1 MSSPDLELPPAK
13 HLQTILRKITETLA
27 RSLADSNE
35 PTPDW
40 SEFEW
45 VAAQAVAAMHGISPL
60 LSHSLRWRAPEA
72 WNEFLRRQRLHTANR
87 HAQINQFLHGIGER
101 TTQAQIPVLALKG
114 AALHA
119 IGLYAAGDRPMAD
132 VDLLVQDR
140 HAKQMAAVLEAGG
153 FRQSS
158 ASWKERV
165 FTPVNGHVPSGF
177 GEHSNND
184 LKVELHVRI
193 CERLPWRITDE
204 TGHIFPSNP
213 RPGLNDYASKA
224 SLMLHLLL
232 HAAGAMPTKSL
243 RCLQLHDIA
252 LLAGLMEES
261 DWEQLLSF
269 SSAQQNMWWA
279 FPSLKLVSRYYPAKI
294 PARVLTALAKLCPL
308 LLRTVTSRKALYDV
322 SYSYP
327 WVDAFPGIEWSQSF
341 SETIAYAANRLRPS
355 ENMLASRAQLVKS
368 QAWAK
373 QGDWARMSQSRRML
387 RWLRSRPTRPVTM
400 HAVVAAVAAAS

>member
-1 MSSPDLELPPAK
+1 MSSTDWVLPPAK
-13 HLQTILRKITETLA
+13 HLQTILSKITETLA
-27 RSLADSNE
+27 RSLADSTE
-35 PTPDW
+35 QTPDW

-45 VAAQAVAAMHGISPL
+45 VTAQAVAAMHGISPL
-60 LSHSLRWRAPEA
+60 LSHSLSWRAPEA
-72 WNEFLRRQRLHTANR
+72 WNEFLRSQRLHTANR
-87 HAQINQFLHGIGER
+87 HAQIDQLLHRIDER
-101 TTQAQIPVLALKG
+101 TTQARIPVLALKG

-119 IGLYAAGDRPMAD
+119 IGLYAVGDRPMAD

-153 FRQSS
+153 FRQRS

-165 FTPVNGHVPSGF
+165 FTPVNDHVPSGF

-204 TGHIFPSNP
+204 TAHIFPSNP
-213 RPGLNDYASKA
+213 RPGLNDYPSKA

-232 HAAGAMPTKSL
+232 HAAGAMPTKTL

-252 LLAGLMEES
+252 LLAAQMEES

-269 SSAQQNMWWA
+269 SSSQQNMWWA
-279 FPSLKLVSRYYPAKI
+279 FPSLKLASRYYPAKI
-294 PARVLTALAKLCPL
+294 PARVLAALARLCPL
-308 LLRTVTSRKALYDV
+308 LLRTVTSRKTLYDV

-327 WVDAFPGIEWSQSF
+327 WVDAFPGIEWSQSL
-341 SETIAYAANRLRPS
+341 SETLAYAANRLRPS
-355 ENMLASRAQLVKS
+355 ENMLASRAQLIES
-368 QAWAK
+368 QAWAN
-373 QGDWARMSQSRRML
+373 QGDWARMPQSRRML